1 MCFIYFGV
9 KKGNG
14 EERREKK
21 EEGRKK
27 EERGRGK
34 EEGAIVWEQWRSAD
48 RTMNLW
54 GWLGG
59 AIDRLNLYPEE
70 ENRINP
76 RILSDKRL
84 TNYTIS
90 SIIKIRVCVKTCR
103 VD

>member
-14 EERREKK
+14 EERRRNE
-21 EEGRKK
+21 
-27 EERGRGK
+27 EERRRRGDCLGTRAIGRPHNEPLGL
-34 EEGAIVWEQWRSAD
+34 V
-48 RTMNLW
+48 
-54 GWLGG
+54 GG

-90 SIIKIRVCVKTCR
+90 SIIKIRVCVKICR